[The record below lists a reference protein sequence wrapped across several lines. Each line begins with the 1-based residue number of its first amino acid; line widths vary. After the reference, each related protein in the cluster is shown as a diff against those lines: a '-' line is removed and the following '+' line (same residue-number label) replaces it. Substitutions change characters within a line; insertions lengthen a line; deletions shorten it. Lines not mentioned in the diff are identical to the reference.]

1 MKRIILA
8 PPVLPAAAV
17 DELKAW
23 LAITNNGEDAA
34 LADLLRASLDMCEA
48 FTGRLPISCLCEEVH
63 EVRSGW
69 QALLAGPVISVETVE
84 SVAKDGARFPMAAGD
99 YRAETGADG
108 NGRFR
113 VLQGTAVRVAVR
125 FTAGIAQDWASLPPA
140 LRHGIVRCAAHFHRM
155 RDSGEGEAAPPAAI
169 AALWRGWRRMRFA

>member
-1 MKRIILA
+1 GEGDRDGAAGVVEGPERLAPPPRAFRRAPPPHSLREQGGIFSSTGGNPMKRIILA

-69 QALLAGPVISVETVE
+69 QALLAEPVISVE
-84 SVAKDGARFPMAAGD
+84 
-99 YRAETGADG
+99 
-108 NGRFR
+108 
-113 VLQGTAVRVAVR
+113 
-125 FTAGIAQDWASLPPA
+125 
-140 LRHGIVRCAAHFHRM
+140 
-155 RDSGEGEAAPPAAI
+155 
-169 AALWRGWRRMRFA
+169 